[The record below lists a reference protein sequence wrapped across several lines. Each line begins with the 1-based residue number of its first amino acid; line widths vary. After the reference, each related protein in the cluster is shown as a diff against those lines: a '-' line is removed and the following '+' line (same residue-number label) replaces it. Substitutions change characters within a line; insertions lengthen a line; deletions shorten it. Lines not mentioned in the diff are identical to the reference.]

1 MSSALAIPLAI
12 GFGMFAFVPLGD
24 EYFAYG
30 AMAGLVSALIAGF
43 VCVLLGERSTL
54 VYAPRITT
62 TFFLGLAALFAGPFR
77 QRDAERVASTLLAFF
92 AIVLL
97 GGVFQALFG
106 LLRLGTL
113 IKFAPHPVMAG
124 FQNMAAL
131 LLFLVQLG
139 NVLGY
144 DRVIGF
150 THVHEHLAEVR
161 PLSVLV
167 ALVTFV
173 AMWNARRLTAEGPAA
188 AGRSRHRHR
197 RLLRPCC
204 SRASAHSSAR
214 SSGR

>member
-24 EYFAYG
+24 EDFAYG
-30 AMAGLVSALIAGF
+30 AVAGLVSALIAGF
-43 VCVLLGERSTL
+43 VCVLLCERSTL

-62 TFFLGLAALFAGPFR
+62 TFFLGLVLYSLVHADKAMPNVSA
-77 QRDAERVASTLLAFF
+77 TLLAFF

-97 GGVFQALFG
+97 GGVFQAVFG

-144 DRVIGF
+144 DPRY
-150 THVHEHLAEVR
+150 
-161 PLSVLV
+161 
-167 ALVTFV
+167 
-173 AMWNARRLTAEGPAA
+173 RLHACA
-188 AGRSRHRHR
+188 
-197 RLLRPCC
+197 
-204 SRASAHSSAR
+204 
-214 SSGR
+214 